1 MPVLVLADFMDGDEY
16 DDILNA
22 LYEVRQTIAEW
33 RADGVFDGDQGFQRL
48 LEKESAL
55 EERLNENFN

>member
-1 MPVLVLADFMDGDEY
+1 MDRDEY

-33 RADGVFDGDQGFQRL
+33 RADDVFDGDRGFQRL
-48 LEKESAL
+48 LEKESDL
-55 EERLNENFN
+55 EERLNEKFN